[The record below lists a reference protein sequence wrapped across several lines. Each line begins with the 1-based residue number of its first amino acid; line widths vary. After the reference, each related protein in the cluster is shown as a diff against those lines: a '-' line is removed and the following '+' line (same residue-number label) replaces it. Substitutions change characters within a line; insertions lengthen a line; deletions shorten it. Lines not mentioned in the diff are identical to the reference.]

1 MQKTE
6 HISLRWDEF
15 GEHTASTFAQMKG
28 DKDFVDVT
36 FVSGDG
42 ASLYLIFVFFPVKD
56 FFFNNGAFQVQLQT
70 WSLCEIW
77 DTMILSAIF
86 HLDYTKAN

>member
-15 GEHTASTFAQMKG
+15 GEHTVSTFAHMKG

-36 FVSGDG
+36 LVSGDG
-42 ASLYLIFVFFPVKD
+42 ASLYLIFVSFLVLEFFLHPKIKL
-56 FFFNNGAFQVQLQT
+56 FF
-70 WSLCEIW
+70 
-77 DTMILSAIF
+77 
-86 HLDYTKAN
+86 